1 MIRADVRIFVFF
13 AADPLGLMPGEGS
26 GLALSA
32 LGAVIW

>member
-1 MIRADVRIFVFF
+1 MIRADVRIFVLF

-26 GLALSA
+26 ELALSA

>member
-1 MIRADVRIFVFF
+1 MIHADIRIFVF

-26 GLALSA
+26 ELALSA